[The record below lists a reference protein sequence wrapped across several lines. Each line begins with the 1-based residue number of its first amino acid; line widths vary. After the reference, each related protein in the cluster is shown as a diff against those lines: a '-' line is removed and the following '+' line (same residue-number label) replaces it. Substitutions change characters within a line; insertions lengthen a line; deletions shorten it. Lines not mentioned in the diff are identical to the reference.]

1 MPDDPKPNE
10 NSTIQSTKRAVT
22 NANQVMA
29 LAVELPL
36 MFAGSVLIG
45 GVIGYF
51 LDRYLHTKPW
61 LMLVFGTLGF
71 IGGVRELLRRLP
83 TK

>member
-1 MPDDPKPNE
+1 MSDDS
-10 NSTIQSTKRAVT
+10 NSGGNSRTQSTKRAVN

-36 MFAGSVLIG
+36 MFALSVIIG

-51 LDRYLHTKPW
+51 LDRWLHTRPW